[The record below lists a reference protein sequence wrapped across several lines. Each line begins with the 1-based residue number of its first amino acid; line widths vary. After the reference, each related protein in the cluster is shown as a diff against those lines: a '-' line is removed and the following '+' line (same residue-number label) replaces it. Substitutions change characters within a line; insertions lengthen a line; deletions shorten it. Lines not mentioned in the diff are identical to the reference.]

1 MRHQH
6 YVGLDVHCQFT
17 QVAVISESGQLLRQ
31 QQCPTTIPAIAQT
44 LESVRRPLSVALEEG
59 PLADWISR
67 NLAGMLCHQ
76 QRICGE
82 CALCLDEVRDGR
94 NPLAH
99 PKCS

>member
-1 MRHQH
+1 
-6 YVGLDVHCQFT
+6 
-17 QVAVISESGQLLRQ
+17 
-31 QQCPTTIPAIAQT
+31 
-44 LESVRRPLSVALEEG
+44 VALEEG